1 MSAEATNFSIKY
13 CAKGH
18 IHSGETD
25 SGPFQQVENLALLG
39 LIRHLYSGVDRARI
53 RDAAGT
59 EVKVLLVPS
68 ARPPFQIELAHET
81 N

>member
-1 MSAEATNFSIKY
+1 MSAEATNFSIEY

-18 IHSGETD
+18 IHSGETH

-68 ARPPFQIELAHET
+68 ARPSSQIELAHET